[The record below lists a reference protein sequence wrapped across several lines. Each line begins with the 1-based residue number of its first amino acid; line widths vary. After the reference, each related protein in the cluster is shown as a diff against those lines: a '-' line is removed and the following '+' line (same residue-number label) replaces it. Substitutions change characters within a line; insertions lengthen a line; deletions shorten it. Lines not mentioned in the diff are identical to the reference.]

1 MTDSDTV
8 IKQTRPLD
16 DGYYIALEGE
26 VDLSRSPA
34 LRNEL
39 MQVTSNQPKQLV
51 VDLAEVTYM
60 DSSGVA
66 TLVEALQKMRQHG
79 GEMRLCRLQPRVRSI
94 FEIARLDTVFTIADE
109 CDVDTSE

>member
-1 MTDSDTV
+1 MSESDTV
-8 IKQTRPLD
+8 IKQTRRLD

-26 VDLSRSPA
+26 VDLSHSPA

-51 VDLAEVTYM
+51 VDLADVTYM

-66 TLVEALQKMRQHG
+66 TLVEALQMMRQHG
-79 GEMRLCRLQPRVRSI
+79 GEMRLCRLQHRVRSI
-94 FEIARLDTVFTIADE
+94 FEIARLDTVFTIVDE
-109 CDVDTSE
+109 CELDASE